1 MSGSNV
7 KQHEAKP
14 SSGVQKVV
22 LVTAASKG
30 IGAGIAREF
39 AARGYGVALLARADA
54 VHAVAKELGGIA
66 VTGSVTRA
74 ESLEHLVS
82 SALHQW
88 GRIDTVINNT
98 GHPAKGDL
106 LALREDAWSEGYE
119 LILES
124 AMRMARLVTPIMERQ
139 GSGSFVTISSYAAVR
154 PDLARP
160 VSSVF
165 RAALGAWTKLHAE
178 HCAPKG
184 IRVNAVMPGFV
195 DSYAAT
201 PEVIASIPM
210 QRIGKV
216 AELAKVV
223 AWLASDEASYITG
236 QNLLVDGGM
245 VRSL

>member
-1 MSGSNV
+1 MM
-7 KQHEAKP
+7 QDER
-14 SSGVQKVV
+14 KVV

-39 AARGYGVALLARADA
+39 AGRGYRVGLLARTEP
-54 VHAVAKELGGIA
+54 VRAVAKELGGFA
-66 VTGSVTRA
+66 VIGSVTA
-74 ESLEHLVS
+74 LASLEELVATAMKS
-82 SALHQW
+82 W
-88 GRIDTVINNT
+88 GRIDVVINNT

-106 LALREDAWSEGYE
+106 LQLSEEAWSDGYA

-124 AMRMARLVTPIMERQ
+124 VMRMARLVTPILEQ
-139 GSGSFVTISSYAAVR
+139 QESGAFVTVSSYAAAR
-154 PDLARP
+154 PDLPRP
-160 VSSVF
+160 VSSVM

-178 HCAPKG
+178 YCAPKG

-195 DSYAAT
+195 DSYEAPAD
-201 PEVIASIPM
+201 VIATIPL

-216 AELAKVV
+216 AELAKAV